1 MRYDSAATFRQALE
15 DRLKA
20 HAGSGGARIARL
32 RKQVA
37 FDRLLARLAVAAPG
51 VWALKGGF
59 ALELRLADR
68 ARTTMDVDLAWSGNE
83 NELLDKLI
91 DAAALDLGDFFVLSI
106 ERTIAPPDRL
116 GGAHR
121 FRVSA
126 SLAGR
131 LFETFLLD
139 VGEGDGTSQ
148 LDVLTTPDLLDFAGI
163 EPVAVPAIPLSRQ
176 VAEKLHAYTRRYEGD
191 RSSSRTKDLIDLAL
205 IAQLF
210 SLDASAIRSDLKRV
224 FESRGTHDLPTALPD
239 PPATWQVPYRQLAM
253 EVGIDPDLSAGH
265 AAAAA
270 LLDPVL
276 DDRVASALWDPTALR
291 WES

>member
-1 MRYDSAATFRQALE
+1 MRYESASTFRQALE

-20 HAGSGGARIARL
+20 RAGSSGARIARL

-51 VWALKGGF
+51 AWALKGGF

-68 ARTTMDVDLAWSGNE
+68 ARTTMDVDLDWSGNE
-83 NELLDKLI
+83 NDQLDKLI
-91 DAAALDLGDFFVLSI
+91 DAAALDLSDFFVLSI
-106 ERTIAPPDRL
+106 ERTTDPPDRL

-148 LDVLTTPDLLDFAGI
+148 LDVLTTPNLLDFADI
-163 EPVAVPAIPLSRQ
+163 EPVAVPAIRLSRQ

-191 RSSSRTKDLIDLAL
+191 RPSSRTKDLIDLAL

-210 SLDASAIRSDLKRV
+210 PLDAGAVRSDLTRV
-224 FESRGTHDLPTALPD
+224 FESRGTHDLPAALPD
-239 PPATWQVPYRQLAM
+239 PPATWRVPYRQLAV
-253 EVGIDPDLSAGH
+253 EVGINADLAAGH

-276 DDRVASALWDPTALR
+276 QDRVPSGMWDPGAGH
-291 WES
+291 WKP